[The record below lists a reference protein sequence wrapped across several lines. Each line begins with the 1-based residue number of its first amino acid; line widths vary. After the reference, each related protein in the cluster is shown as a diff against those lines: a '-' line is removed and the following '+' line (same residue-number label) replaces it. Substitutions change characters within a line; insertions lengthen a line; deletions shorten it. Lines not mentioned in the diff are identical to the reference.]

1 MATFNPFTDDPD
13 KAQAFDTGYVDGFTD
28 PDAPNPGPLDADLLD
43 AYEQGFAEGA
53 QDRGSAPTVPDQ
65 PGPRFES
72 APDGTLIPIPS
83 EAPAGHPIL
92 DAATV
97 TVSPKRDSGYY
108 VAIDNVPDDSHVG
121 ELVGEL
127 LTEVSLTKLEHLL
140 IEGGVEIAPKV
151 LKFGGLLIGVLI
163 SVLTPSP
170 IARETFLRSQLD
182 DGTNVTYMVLDKEE

>member
-13 KAQAFDTGYVDGFTD
+13 KAQAFDAGYVDGFTD
-28 PDAPNPGPLDADLLD
+28 PDAPNPGPLNADLLD
-43 AYEQGFAEGA
+43 VYQQGFAEGA
-53 QDRGSAPTVPDQ
+53 QDRDAAPTVPDQ
-65 PGPRFES
+65 PDRFES

-83 EAPAGHPIL
+83 EAPAGHKIL
-92 DAATV
+92 DSATV

-140 IEGGVEIAPKV
+140 IEGGAEIAPKV
-151 LKFGGLLIGVLI
+151 LKFGGLLIGC
-163 SVLTPSP
+163 
-170 IARETFLRSQLD
+170 
-182 DGTNVTYMVLDKEE
+182 